1 MAQSHRPEP
10 LDLINPGELTLGA
23 CPISG
28 PPVHTI
34 DEHGN
39 HAGYEG
45 NLATAIAGELG
56 LRLRWEMADW
66 ADLYPALDSRR
77 ADAILYS
84 QAIIPARRK
93 LVDFTRP
100 YGLFHESFLVL
111 AGSDLQG
118 PRDLSGERIGALG
131 NTSNSRL
138 AYAIDGAE
146 VVEFPAGKEGFDG
159 MLEALRSGDIAALVD
174 DEIFLERFQERGFRV
189 AFAVRTKN
197 PYGIACRKG
206 SGLLEPLNE
215 VLADL
220 HKGGRLEEM
229 WHDAIPRHPFDPPE
243 PQPDR
248 SVEDLR
254 AIVAAQFA

>member
-1 MAQSHRPEP
+1 VTQSNRPRP
-10 LDLINPGELTLGA
+10 LELVNPGELTLGA

-28 PPVHTI
+28 PPVHSI
-34 DEHGN
+34 DEQGN

-45 NLATAIAGELG
+45 SLADAIAGELG
-56 LRLRWEMADW
+56 LRLRWEMLDW
-66 ADLYPALDSRR
+66 GGLYPALDARR
-77 ADAILYS
+77 VDAILYN

-111 AGSDLQG
+111 AESDVRG
-118 PRDLSGERIGALG
+118 PKDLSGQRIGALG

-138 AYAIDGAE
+138 AHAIDGAE
-146 VVEFPAGKEGFDG
+146 VVEFPAGEEGFEA

-174 DEIFLERFQERGFRV
+174 DEIFLEAFNGQGFRV

-206 SGLLEPLNE
+206 SGLLEALNE
-215 VLADL
+215 VLAGL
-220 HKGGRLEEM
+220 HEGGRLEEM

-254 AIVAAQFA
+254 SMVAVQHG